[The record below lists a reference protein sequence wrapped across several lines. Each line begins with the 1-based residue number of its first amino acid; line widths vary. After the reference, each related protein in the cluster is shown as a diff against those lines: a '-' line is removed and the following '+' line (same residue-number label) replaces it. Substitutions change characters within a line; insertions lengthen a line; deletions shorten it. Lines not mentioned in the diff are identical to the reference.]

1 MWKKYIDS
9 ELPISELIVMNGST
23 GLGIEKGHLLLWKMS
38 FLFCYLLP
46 IMQQAFFWNWSFGFV
61 FYLLVTPDF
70 NIANH
75 IQLGICRW
83 SK

>member
-23 GLGIEKGHLLLWKMS
+23 GLGIEKEHLLLWKMS

-46 IMQQAFFWNWSFGFV
+46 IMQQAFFWN
-61 FYLLVTPDF
+61 
-70 NIANH
+70 
-75 IQLGICRW
+75 
-83 SK
+83 